1 MLAELDKQ
9 LEPITMRGRV
19 AKLIRNAI
27 LTGKIQPGERI
38 VEYLLSKRLG
48 VGTSS
53 VREALFEL
61 EREGFV
67 RRVANKGAHVI
78 KLSAAD
84 IVHIYRVRKELEV
97 LAVDLLLERGGEID
111 LQVLQEPLD
120 AMREAALAMELAR
133 FYESDLSFH
142 KALWALSQ
150 NPYLVIGLE
159 QIVVPLFAFSIMR
172 NSHAS
177 KEELIKSV
185 EQHERIANA
194 IKTRNIAHA
203 RQVIQEIISVFSE
216 QDSRDLQSEPDAD

>member
-19 AKLIRNAI
+19 AKLIRDAI
-27 LTGKIQPGERI
+27 LSGKIQPGERI

-67 RRVANKGAHVI
+67 RRVTNKGAYVT
-78 KLSAAD
+78 KLSATD
-84 IVHIYRVRKELEV
+84 IAHIYRVRKELEV
-97 LAVDLLLERGGEID
+97 LAVNLLLERGGEID
-111 LQVLQEPLD
+111 LQVLQGPLD
-120 AMREAALAMELAR
+120 AMREAAEAMDLAR
-133 FYESDLSFH
+133 FYENDLRFH
-142 KALWALSQ
+142 QALWALSG

-177 KEELIKSV
+177 MEELVKSV
-185 EQHERIANA
+185 EQHERIASA
-194 IKTRNIAHA
+194 IKTRNAA
-203 RQVIQEIISVFSE
+203 YAAQVIQEVISVFGE
-216 QDSRDLQSEPDAD
+216 QDTREVSE

>member
-1 MLAELDKQ
+1 MLAEIDTQ
-9 LEPITMRGRV
+9 LEPMTMRGRV

-67 RRVANKGAHVI
+67 RRVTNKGAYVT
-78 KLSAAD
+78 KLSASD
-84 IVHIYRVRKELEV
+84 IAHIYRVRKELEV

-111 LQVLQEPLD
+111 PQVLQRPLD
-120 AMREAALAMELAR
+120 EMREAAEAMELAR
-133 FYESDLSFH
+133 FYENDLKFH
-142 KALWALSQ
+142 QALWALSE
-150 NPYLVIGLE
+150 NPFLVMGLE

-177 KEELIKSV
+177 REELLKSV
-185 EQHERIANA
+185 EQHERIASA
-194 IKTRNIAHA
+194 IKTRDAASA
-203 RQVIQEIISVFSE
+203 RKVIQEVISVFGE
-216 QDSRDLQSEPDAD
+216 QDTHDLKSESDAH